1 MDREYKFVLAIM
13 LLAAAVMAAARLP
26 SIVNSQAIVIDPSNT
41 IEIEVA
47 VGDTLWDIAESL
59 NLPNK
64 DVRIVIEEI
73 KILNNLG
80 SYTIYPGQILKVPK
94 ANELAAVK

>member
-1 MDREYKFVLAIM
+1 MDREYKFVVVIM
-13 LLAAAVMAAARLP
+13 LLAAVIMAAARLP
-26 SIVNSQAIVIDPSNT
+26 YIINSQQIVIDPNNT
-41 IEIEVA
+41 VEIEVA
-47 VGDTLWDIAESL
+47 AGDTLWDIAESL

-73 KILNNLG
+73 KILNNLD

-94 ANELAAVK
+94 VNELTAVK